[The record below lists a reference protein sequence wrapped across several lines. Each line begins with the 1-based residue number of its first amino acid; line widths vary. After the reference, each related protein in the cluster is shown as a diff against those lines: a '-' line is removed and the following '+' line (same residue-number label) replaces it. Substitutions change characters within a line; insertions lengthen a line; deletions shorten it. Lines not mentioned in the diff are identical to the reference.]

1 MRKIFYSLKK
11 FILLIIVI
19 SIIDVVFLS
28 TLTIIRPLVKIAFGI
43 LTIALTLFISFFTTI
58 KYKKLNQELF
68 LKRIVVSKHK
78 KISIKAKAFLE
89 ILFYGVVFIT
99 VWLMYVYLFNLKGW
113 GSEWRRQTG
122 ELIFIDWSK
131 FSFHMYFYYSFME
144 VIMIIIFF
152 YLLNHFI
159 KEQTL
164 VFLIV
169 IATVFYLLVFSCI
182 FYHPLKLERQTIDN
196 EFYFSWN
203 KNIGKTRIIINTL
216 LFPWSA
222 LELFGKDLFYVGSS
236 WVKPPE
242 PVPPVIVNWFDMS
255 HMNDLYHTDHGIF
268 FKTITWN
275 PFVISFLPFFLVSLK
290 NLFFPRESVGK

>member
-11 FILLIIVI
+11 FIILILVI
-19 SIIDVVFLS
+19 SIIDIVFLS
-28 TLTIIRPLVKIAFGI
+28 TMTIIRPLVKIAFGL
-43 LTIALTLFISFFTTI
+43 LTIALTLFISIFITI

-68 LKRIVVSKHK
+68 LKRVVVSKHK
-78 KISIKAKAFLE
+78 KITVKAKAFLE

-113 GSEWRRQTG
+113 GHETG

-144 VIMIIIFF
+144 VIMIAIFF

-159 KEQTL
+159 KKQTL
-164 VFLIV
+164 VFLII
-169 IATVFYLLVFSCI
+169 IATFFYLLVFSCI
-182 FYHPLKLERQTIDN
+182 FYHPLRLENQVIDD
-196 EFYFSWN
+196 EYYFSWS
-203 KNIGKTRIIINTL
+203 KNINKTRIIINTF

-222 LELFGKDLFYVGSS
+222 LELFGKNVFYVSAG
-236 WVKPPE
+236 WTKPP
-242 PVPPVIVNWFDMS
+242 VSVNWFDMS
-255 HMNDLYHTDHGIF
+255 HMNDFHHTDYGIF

-290 NLFFPRESVGK
+290 NFFFPRESVGK

>member
-28 TLTIIRPLVKIAFGI
+28 TMTIVRPLDKLAFGL
-43 LTIALTLFISFFTTI
+43 LTIALTLFISIFTTI

-68 LKRIVVSKHK
+68 LKRVVVSKHK
-78 KISIKAKAFLE
+78 RISIKAKAFLE

-113 GSEWRRQTG
+113 GHITQKKF
-122 ELIFIDWSK
+122 LIDWSK

-144 VIMIIIFF
+144 VIMIAIFF

-159 KEQTL
+159 KKQTL
-164 VFLIV
+164 VFLII
-169 IATVFYLLVFSCI
+169 IATIFYLLVFSCI
-182 FYHPLKLERQTIDN
+182 FYHPLRLEKQVIDD
-196 EFYFSWN
+196 EYYFTWS
-203 KNIGKTRIIINTL
+203 KNINKTRIIINTF

-222 LELFGKDLFYVGSS
+222 LELFGKNLFYVS
-236 WVKPPE
+236 E
-242 PVPPVIVNWFDMS
+242 HQRLFLHANWFDMS
-255 HMNDLYHTDHGIF
+255 HMNDFYHTDYGIF

-275 PFVISFLPFFLVSLK
+275 PFVISFLPFFFVSLK